1 MEQKNQQLK
10 DLKKLAREKLL
21 GDEYGKYDYVE
32 DLLGQQY
39 ILQTKPRMIRDRISD
54 LLQIPKEELNYD
66 TFMSWLRNY
75 KKRAA
80 KLNQDSSTLK
90 NENKV
95 EENIS
100 DPSDFTP
107 MDPAAIVK
115 KNRDEYLNNLIKVA
129 IVPKKLM

>member
-1 MEQKNQQLK
+1 MEQKDQQLK
-10 DLKKLAREKLL
+10 DLKKLARGKLL

-32 DLLGQQY
+32 YLLDSQY
-39 ILQTKPRMIRDRISD
+39 ILQTKPRMIREHISS

-80 KLNQDSSTLK
+80 KLSKNSSTLK
-90 NENKV
+90 NENKP
-95 EENIS
+95 ENTPD

-115 KNRDEYLNNLIKVA
+115 KNREEYLKNLIKM
-129 IVPKKLM
+129 PYKT